1 MLRSWTRFS
10 VAALV
15 VGAEACMTP
24 APVGESSTERLS
36 GCFRRIY
43 ADGPPGSGAGG
54 VLYTLTTD
62 AGTTR
67 LLEVSPELLAG
78 AGGPSV
84 LDGTRV
90 TVLVAP
96 VRDSS
101 RAPARTARVS
111 DIRREPA
118 TSGAS
123 C

>member
-1 MLRSWTRFS
+1 MPRSWTRFS

-24 APVGESSTERLS
+24 APIGESSSERLA

-54 VLYTLTTD
+54 VMYTLTTD

-67 LLEVSPELLAG
+67 LLEVSPALLAG

-90 TVLVAP
+90 SVMVAP
-96 VRDSS
+96 ARDSTS
-101 RAPARTARVS
+101 ARARTARVS
-111 DIRREPA
+111 AIRREPA
-118 TSGAS
+118 SSGAS